1 MKIVTWNCFKN
12 FSESFK
18 EIIKEDADIYVIP
31 ECEDP
36 SISESE
42 EFKDFASNYFW
53 VGDNPN
59 KGLGIFARSD
69 VKIELVDLDDNGLR
83 YFIPVRI
90 NDDFNILC
98 VWTNP
103 NVKNQVI
110 EYPNEITR
118 YYEQHKDSGFFN
130 DEMIICG
137 DFNCDVR
144 LKNKTHGRNVYRM
157 IDNLSDVGLVDT
169 YHYLN
174 DEEQG
179 QESQATF
186 FWLWKL
192 DNPFHLDHVFAA
204 PERVKKF
211 EIGDAKKWIQLSDHM
226 PIIFEIDA

>member
-1 MKIVTWNCFKN
+1 M
-12 FSESFK
+12 
-18 EIIKEDADIYVIP
+18 
-31 ECEDP
+31 
-36 SISESE
+36 
-42 EFKDFASNYFW
+42 
-53 VGDNPN
+53 
-59 KGLGIFARSD
+59 
-69 VKIELVDLDDNGLR
+69 ELVDLDDNGLR

-192 DNPFHLDHVFAA
+192 DNPFHLDNVFAA